1 MPEYL
6 GWLIWCVV
14 VITGIVVYA
23 PIMYIRKTNKI
34 LKTLEQI
41 EANTRKPQ
49 A

>member
-1 MPEYL
+1 MPQYL
-6 GWLIWCVV
+6 DLLIWCVV
-14 VITGIVVYA
+14 VITGIAVYV
-23 PIMYIRKTNKI
+23 PIMYIRKTNKM